1 MKKVI
6 SNSFDMNLMSKSINE
21 GFTRTLI
28 SSFAIQADP
37 TIEALSELKTIVS
50 EAVTNAIVHG
60 YQNKPGIIHIKA
72 KHYEDKTIKIIIRD
86 KGIGIPDIKQAMEP
100 LYTTGNEERAG
111 MGFTI
116 METFSDKL
124 KVISKEGKGTSI
136 IIEKS
141 LTEK

>member
-1 MKKVI
+1 
-6 SNSFDMNLMSKSINE
+6 
-21 GFTRTLI
+21 
-28 SSFAIQADP
+28 
-37 TIEALSELKTIVS
+37 
-50 EAVTNAIVHG
+50 
-60 YQNKPGIIHIKA
+60 
-72 KHYEDKTIKIIIRD
+72 
-86 KGIGIPDIKQAMEP
+86 MEP

>member
-6 SNSFDMNLMSKSINE
+6 NNSFDMNLLSKSVNE
-21 GFTRTLI
+21 GFTRTII
-28 SSFAIQADP
+28 SSFVIQADP
-37 TIEALSELKTIVS
+37 TVEALSELKTIVS

-60 YQNKPGIIHIKA
+60 YQNKQGVIHIKA
-72 KHYEDKTIKIIIRD
+72 RLFEDKTVKITIKD
-86 KGIGIPDIKQAMEP
+86 KGVGIPDIKKAMEP

-124 KVISKEGKGTSI
+124 KVISKEGKGTSV

-141 LTEK
+141 LAEK

>member
-6 SNSFDMNLMSKSINE
+6 NNAFDMNLMSKSINE

-37 TIEALSELKTIVS
+37 TVEALSELKTAVS

-60 YQNKPGIIHIKA
+60 YQNKPGTIHIKA
-72 KHYEDKTIKIIIRD
+72 KLYEDKSIKIIIKD
-86 KGIGIPDIKQAMEP
+86 KGVGISDVKKAMEP
-100 LYTTGNEERAG
+100 LFTTGNEERAG

-116 METFSDKL
+116 METFSDRL
-124 KVISKEGKGTSI
+124 KVVSKEGKGTSV
-136 IIEKS
+136 IIEKN
-141 LTEK
+141 LAGK

>member
-60 YQNKPGIIHIKA
+60 YQNKPGIIHNKA
-72 KHYEDKTIKIIIRD
+72 KLEEDKTIKIIIRD

>member
-6 SNSFDMNLMSKSINE
+6 NNAFDMNLMSKSINE

-37 TIEALSELKTIVS
+37 TVEALSELKTAVS

-60 YQNKPGIIHIKA
+60 YQNKPGMIHIKA
-72 KHYEDKTIKIIIRD
+72 KLYEDKSIKIIIKD
-86 KGIGIPDIKQAMEP
+86 KGVGIPDVKKAMEP
-100 LYTTGNEERAG
+100 LFTTGNEERAG

-124 KVISKEGKGTSI
+124 KVVSKEGKGTSV
-136 IIEKS
+136 IIEKN
-141 LTEK
+141 LAEK

>member
-72 KHYEDKTIKIIIRD
+72 KLYEDKTIKIIIRD

-141 LTEK
+141 LTEI